1 MISWYAQILVN
12 GFGTGMLYLLIVLG
26 FTMIYG
32 IMRVVNFAH
41 GHLYMLGAIFTHV
54 TTMMLGMNFWL
65 GLLISMLVVGFL
77 GILMEKLVFHPLLD
91 NHTAGVVSAIGL
103 FVFIGGVTEAIMGGQ
118 VRGVDSPWRGSLSIG
133 DVIISGDRLIVILS
147 SIAVVTL
154 FFVLM
159 KFTKLGRATR
169 AVVDDAEMA
178 TVQGVNVPRVY
189 LLNFGL
195 ASALAGIAGG
205 LVSPVI
211 GAVPDMAFPAL
222 LRAFVIVVLG
232 GIGSIP
238 GAIVSGLF
246 LGFFDSTV
254 TTLISSQIAEMGA
267 FVMVLILLVF
277 RPLGLFGRS

>member
-1 MISWYAQILVN
+1 MISYYIQILVN
-12 GFGTGMLYLLIVLG
+12 GLGAGMLYLLIVLG

-54 TTMMLGMNFWL
+54 ATMMLGMNFWL
-65 GLLISMLVVGFL
+65 GLLVSMVLVGLL
-77 GILMEKLVFHPLLD
+77 GIVMEKLIFFPLLD
-91 NHTAGVVSAIGL
+91 NHTASVVSAIGS

-118 VRGVDSPWRGSLSIG
+118 VRGVDSAWKGSIRFG
-133 DVIISGDRLIVILS
+133 DVVISGDRLIVILS
-147 SIAVVTL
+147 ALVVVTL

-159 KFTKLGRATR
+159 KFTKLGRASR

-178 TVQGVNVPRVY
+178 TVQGVNVPRTY
-189 LLNFGL
+189 MLNFGI

-211 GAVPDMAFPAL
+211 GAVPDMANPAL
-222 LRAFVIVVLG
+222 MRAFVIVVLG
-232 GIGSIP
+232 GVGSIP

-254 TTLISSQIAEMGA
+254 TTLLSSQIAEMGA
-267 FVMVLILLVF
+267 FVMVLLLLVF
-277 RPLGLFGRS
+277 RPLGLFGKA